1 MSDQPAPRL
10 APLPE
15 AQWTDEMREMFTPT
29 IKTFG
34 RVFNIFTTLGRHPK
48 LLKRWMVFAN
58 HCLLKSSLVPRDREL
73 VILRAGWVSQS
84 AYEWAQHNRI
94 GLEAGLSQEEI
105 ERVKEGASAAGW
117 SDSEHA
123 LLAAVDELLETR
135 TLNDAGWAAVTKHFN
150 DQQVLD
156 IIFTAGNYMT
166 LAMALNACGVETDDG
181 V

>member
-1 MSDQPAPRL
+1 MSDQPSPRL

-15 AQWTDEMREMFTPT
+15 EKWTDEMREMFAPT

-58 HCLLKSSLVPRDREL
+58 HCLLKSSLPPRDREL

-94 GLEAGLSQEEI
+94 GLEAGLSLKEI
-105 ERVKEGASAAGW
+105 ERVKEGRGVAGW
-117 SDSEHA
+117 SDSENA

-150 DQQVLD
+150 EQQVLD

-166 LAMALNACGVETDDG
+166 LAMALNACGVEVDDG